1 MKIIS
6 VKQKS
11 QVTIPQDIMESMHLN
26 VGDKMEVYMA
36 DNQIVLKPVLVIS
49 KDQSWFF
56 SKEWQ
61 EKEKQVE
68 KDIQKGRIKKVF
80 SSDELLSELKTK

>member
-1 MKIIS
+1 MKIVS
-6 VKQKS
+6 LKQKS

-26 VGDKMEVYMA
+26 VGDKMEVYVT

-49 KDQSWFF
+49 KDQNWFF

-61 EKEKQVE
+61 DKEKQVE
-68 KDIQKGRIKKVF
+68 RDIQKGRIKKAN
-80 SSDELLSELKTK
+80 STNELLSELKKK

>member
-1 MKIIS
+1 MKIVS
-6 VKQKS
+6 LKQKS

-26 VGDKMEVYMA
+26 VGDKMEVYVA

-56 SKEWQ
+56 SNEWQ

-68 KDIQKGRIKKVF
+68 KDIQKGRIKKVI
-80 SSDELLSELKTK
+80 SSDELVAELKKE